1 VGKPEGQRIIIRE
14 CDSRFQLKVECRL
27 GKLETAVNVIGPQA
41 CYCLDSEWNLRID
54 FGKGHGTAG
63 TKNPAKTSQVF
74 HGPNVL
80 DCLDEVKLYS
90 SFGFST

>member
-1 VGKPEGQRIIIRE
+1 
-14 CDSRFQLKVECRL
+14 LKVECRF
-27 GKLETAVNVIGPQA
+27 GKLKPPVDVIGSQA
-41 CYCLDSEWNLRID
+41 GYGLDSEWNLRID